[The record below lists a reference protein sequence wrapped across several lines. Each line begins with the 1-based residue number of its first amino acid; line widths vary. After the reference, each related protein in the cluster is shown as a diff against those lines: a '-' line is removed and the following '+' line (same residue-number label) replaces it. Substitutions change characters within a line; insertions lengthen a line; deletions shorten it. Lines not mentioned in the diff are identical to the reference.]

1 MIELEDFKTVL
12 AVVETGGVLKAAEV
26 LHRVPSA
33 VSMRIQ
39 NLENRLNTKLFEK
52 QGRNIFPT
60 SQALSL
66 AEDARKILAQVQV
79 AESKITKDRPGGIFR
94 LGATDSLA
102 GTRLSIPISRLL
114 KRYPEIDFELKVASS
129 EEIAEGILQR
139 RLDAGILITEGR
151 DERFSQTSLF
161 REKLVIIA
169 EKGSA
174 PIKAAS
180 DIVGKTILAF
190 NVTNTYHDRCL
201 EWFLRAGMTPRRII
215 ELPSYSAIIGSVR
228 AGLGVAVVPLHW
240 LEHFKCLDMV
250 SVHDLPQSL
259 AYVQVDFVHLKQ
271 NTSPNLK
278 AMRAVLK
285 EMRTD

>member
-114 KRYPEIDFELKVASS
+114 KRYPEIDFELKVASTKQLPS
-129 EEIAEGILQR
+129 EEGRFL
-139 RLDAGILITEGR
+139 LTKGKLIYP
-151 DERFSQTSLF
+151 L
-161 REKLVIIA
+161 
-169 EKGSA
+169 
-174 PIKAAS
+174 P
-180 DIVGKTILAF
+180 
-190 NVTNTYHDRCL
+190 
-201 EWFLRAGMTPRRII
+201 LRISSRWGYR
-215 ELPSYSAIIGSVR
+215 
-228 AGLGVAVVPLHW
+228 
-240 LEHFKCLDMV
+240 
-250 SVHDLPQSL
+250 
-259 AYVQVDFVHLKQ
+259 
-271 NTSPNLK
+271 
-278 AMRAVLK
+278 
-285 EMRTD
+285 

>member
-1 MIELEDFKTVL
+1 MVDK
-12 AVVETGGVLKAAEV
+12 K
-26 LHRVPSA
+26 
-33 VSMRIQ
+33 

-190 NVTNTYHDRCL
+190 H
-201 EWFLRAGMTPRRII
+201 
-215 ELPSYSAIIGSVR
+215 S
-228 AGLGVAVVPLHW
+228 VVPRKLAILIARGIGTRPNGAIFFCIILISCDFVKLCLKWYLIEIVSTKLLTMRFGVQNIENQFW
-240 LEHFKCLDMV
+240 LV
-250 SVHDLPQSL
+250 QSL
-259 AYVQVDFVHLKQ
+259 QK
-271 NTSPNLK
+271 PNG
-278 AMRAVLK
+278 
-285 EMRTD
+285 

>member
-1 MIELEDFKTVL
+1 M
-12 AVVETGGVLKAAEV
+12 
-26 LHRVPSA
+26 
-33 VSMRIQ
+33 
-39 NLENRLNTKLFEK
+39 
-52 QGRNIFPT
+52 
-60 SQALSL
+60 
-66 AEDARKILAQVQV
+66 
-79 AESKITKDRPGGIFR
+79 
-94 LGATDSLA
+94 
-102 GTRLSIPISRLL
+102 
-114 KRYPEIDFELKVASS
+114 
-129 EEIAEGILQR
+129 
-139 RLDAGILITEGR
+139 DAGILITEGR

-190 NVTNTYHDRCL
+190 HVTNTYHDRCL